1 MIDDRKLIVYTAQSK
16 NFFYCRD
23 AVCEFVFNKGAV
35 PLNPFRVFDYFL
47 SDRVSRDLVRD
58 GNRRLIEASD
68 EVWIFGQALADGVI
82 LEIALA
88 TRLSKPLRYFSIGAR
103 AAEIT
108 PIVPEELTVEDEVVS
123 VSGLNKLQIIR
134 HIEEQSTETV
144 ISAMG
149 RTREL
154 SGI

>member
-1 MIDDRKLIVYTAQSK
+1 MVDDQKLIIYTAQSK

-23 AVCEFVFNKGAV
+23 AVCEFVFHQGAV

-47 SDRVSRDLVRD
+47 SDRVSRDVVRD

-68 EVWIFGQALADGVI
+68 EVWVFGQALADGVI

-103 AAEIT
+103 AAEIM
-108 PIVPEELTVEDEVVS
+108 PIVPEQLRVEDEVLM
-123 VSGLNKLQIIR
+123 VSGLDELQILR

>member
-1 MIDDRKLIVYTAQSK
+1 MVDGRKLIYTAQSK

-23 AVCEFVFNKGAV
+23 AVCEFVFRKGAV

-47 SDRVSRDLVRD
+47 SDRVSRDVVRD
-58 GNRRLIEASD
+58 GNRKIIEVSD
-68 EVWIFGQALADGVI
+68 EVWVFGQALADGVI

-88 TRLSKPLRYFSIGAR
+88 TRLGKPLRYFSIGAR
-103 AAEIT
+103 AAEIR
-108 PIVPEELTVEDEVVS
+108 PIAPEQLTVEDEVLIM
-123 VSGLNKLQIIR
+123 SGLDQLQIIR
-134 HIEEQSTETV
+134 HIAEESTEA
-144 ISAMG
+144 IIRALG

>member
-1 MIDDRKLIVYTAQSK
+1 MIDDRKLIIYTAQSK

-23 AVCEFVFNKGAV
+23 AVCEFVFHKGAV

-47 SDRVSRDLVRD
+47 SDRVSRDAVRD

-68 EVWIFGQALADGVI
+68 EVWVFGQALADGVI

-88 TRLSKPLRYFSIGAR
+88 TRLGKPLRYFSIGAR

-108 PIVPEELTVEDEVVS
+108 PIVPKQLRVEDEVIT
-123 VSGLNKLQIIR
+123 VSGLDELQILR
-134 HIEEQSTETV
+134 HIEEQSTETI